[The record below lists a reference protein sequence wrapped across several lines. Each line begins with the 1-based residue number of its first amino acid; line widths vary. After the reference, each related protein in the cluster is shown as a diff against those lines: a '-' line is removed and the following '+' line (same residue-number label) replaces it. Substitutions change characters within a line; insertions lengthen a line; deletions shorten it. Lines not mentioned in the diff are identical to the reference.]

1 MLSNLRRTDAL
12 ILWIEADAFFGISQ
26 LCVAQY
32 DVSCLSVDEVK
43 VFLLSQTADPTGMQ
57 LHPIPACSVPAPVI
71 KALIKCLLMYL
82 DCESGCNQV
91 KQN

>member
-1 MLSNLRRTDAL
+1 M
-12 ILWIEADAFFGISQ
+12 
-26 LCVAQY
+26 AQY
-32 DVSCLSVDEVK
+32 DIMFVSGRSKRFSLVSKKLVVTQSINCG
-43 VFLLSQTADPTGMQ
+43 ADPTEMQ
-57 LHPIPACSVPAPVI
+57 LHPMPLCSVPAPVI